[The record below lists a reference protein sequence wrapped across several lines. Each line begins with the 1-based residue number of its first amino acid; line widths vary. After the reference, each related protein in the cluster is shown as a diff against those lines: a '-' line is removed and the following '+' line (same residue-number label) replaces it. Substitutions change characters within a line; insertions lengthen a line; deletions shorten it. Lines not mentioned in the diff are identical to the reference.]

1 MTGTTVGYGDVS
13 PQTVG
18 GRWACF
24 FFLPFSVIFVSTNL
38 SELAGILLNKAEDG
52 KLQALLK
59 VDLSLE
65 ALLSMDQDGDG
76 EITEYEFIKFM
87 LTTAGMADEDTLDS
101 LHSRFQ
107 VRVLHTRSLLSINLC
122 TGLREVRI
130 RGCGWSMRIARTS
143 HLFARVVFYFYFLN
157 WLLGSLALWESV
169 LRLAFRLF

>member
-1 MTGTTVGYGDVS
+1 
-13 PQTVG
+13 
-18 GRWACF
+18 
-24 FFLPFSVIFVSTNL
+24 
-38 SELAGILLNKAEDG
+38 LLNKAEDG

-107 VRVLHTRSLLSINLC
+107 VRALNTRSLLSL
-122 TGLREVRI
+122 TPLHRI
-130 RGCGWSMRIARTS
+130 ERSS
-143 HLFARVVFYFYFLN
+143 HP
-157 WLLGSLALWESV
+157 
-169 LRLAFRLF
+169 RL